1 MRKMGHVHKSFIFST
16 TFELKKACF
25 EWFEGA
31 MAHMYWRRPHLSVFG
46 VQKDIWDVHGMIW
59 MNWERKN
66 AFEFKK
72 NKDKNAC
79 FELCGVQK
87 AYLSSRR
94 PNLSVVMVK
103 CILWLWTTW
112 SERLKVKAY
121 LKARGFIWVEKY
133 PTWLD
138 QGCKGTFENKR
149 VYLSGFRNQDHT
161 WEREKPNVNMI
172 EYIWGHIWVQEGFN

>member
-1 MRKMGHVHKSFIFST
+1 
-16 TFELKKACF
+16 
-25 EWFEGA
+25 
-31 MAHMYWRRPHLSVFG
+31 
-46 VQKDIWDVHGMIW
+46 

-103 CILWLWTTW
+103 CIL
-112 SERLKVKAY
+112 
-121 LKARGFIWVEKY
+121 
-133 PTWLD
+133 
-138 QGCKGTFENKR
+138 
-149 VYLSGFRNQDHT
+149 
-161 WEREKPNVNMI
+161 
-172 EYIWGHIWVQEGFN
+172 